1 MFFSY
6 AKDGRI
12 CRKNAP
18 QSWRR
23 RANLAIVFL
32 SRQSKSMHWRRK
44 CVGLARI
51 GAGWRAVVM
60 MVGLATASVGAASG
74 EGGDYLTDVWTA
86 DEGLPNSSVT
96 AIAQTP
102 DGYLW
107 VGTYNGLARFDG
119 IQFVTFDPA
128 NTPALAH
135 ARVRKLFVD
144 NQGTLWINTLDGSL
158 TSLKGGTFALEWKG
172 GEGIDPDVTLISSVS
187 NQVTFLRH
195 RGTLRRKAQSAPAG
209 TGWEDLSPPNRIVGA
224 LCVGDAAGN
233 IWYRDRDRNLL
244 RLVGQEFERVPMG
257 SVGGRVNCLT
267 TDAQGRL
274 WVGTDEHIAFWDG
287 TQFRGHTP
295 PHGEALTN
303 VAFLSVRDEGEF
315 WAGVNGRVRKASGR
329 EWVGEATSLQNV
341 FTGNLSRMGTLGDH
355 QGGVW
360 LFDYGRGLLHV
371 SAGGEVRQFGA
382 QDGFPGDRVNCFFE
396 DREGNW
402 WAGLDAGGLVR
413 VRARRFETVNVGG
426 DVSIKP
432 AKSVCQESNGTLWI
446 ATLGDGLVRGRAGV
460 FTNVPV
466 PGGTGKGFAFCV
478 VPDAAGRLWVS
489 AGDEDLYV
497 REGEEFKRIAPVV
510 HGVKVILVDKAGR
523 IWVGTKSGLFFAGPE
538 APFDFK
544 ACDGINR
551 GDVRALAEDHRGN
564 LWAGA
569 EDGTLYRIT
578 TNTTTAF
585 RPDAGKAHAIWS
597 LLAEEDGTVWAGTFR
612 GGLLRFRDGQFT
624 RFDRS
629 DGLPDD
635 VICQILSDGL
645 GNLWLGSLQGIFRV
659 TRAGLEGFSRGE
671 DDAIPCTGYGRSDGL
686 PSLECS
692 GGYQPAA
699 WRGADGRLWFTTI
712 KGAVSVQPGNVRPNL
727 LPPPV
732 VIEEILVDGKSVDAV
747 IKNEK
752 ALPPAVKV
760 FDRQREFL
768 EVAPG
773 KHQLEFRYTGLS
785 LVSSARVQFRHR
797 LEGVDED
804 WVEAGT
810 RRFAQYNF
818 LPHGTYQF
826 RVIACNSDRVWNEVG
841 QGLTVKILPHYYET
855 WWFRVLAGLVAC
867 GLVAGAVRFVVT
879 RRLHRKLEELARQ
892 QAVERER
899 ARIAKDIHDDL
910 GANLTLIAVLGDLAR
925 HEKAGER
932 IQKMASTARQA
943 VKSLDEIV
951 WAVNPRNDTL
961 AHLLDYTGQYAVDYL
976 RAAGVRCLLDVPE
989 QTPPREVPS
998 NVRHNLFLVVKEA
1011 LQNIVKHAQA
1021 TAVWLRIS
1029 ATGQGLRVVI
1039 EDNGRGFESVTE
1051 TALTDGLRN
1060 MRQRMDEIGGTY
1072 RIQSRVGQG
1081 TEIIVELPW
1090 PRG

>member
-1 MFFSY
+1 MNQW
-6 AKDGRI
+6 
-12 CRKNAP
+12 RKKA
-18 QSWRR
+18 
-23 RANLAIVFL
+23 
-32 SRQSKSMHWRRK
+32 
-44 CVGLARI
+44 GLARI
-51 GAGWRAVVM
+51 CANIARVAVM
-60 MVGLATASVGAASG
+60 LLGLMVASRVQASS
-74 EGGDYLTDVWTA
+74 EGDYLTDVWTA

-158 TSLKGGTFALEWKG
+158 TSLKEGTFALEWKG
-172 GEGIDPDVTLISSVS
+172 GEGIDPDVTLISSAS

-195 RGTLRRKAQSAPAG
+195 RGTLRRKLQSAPAG
-209 TGWEDLSPPNRIVGA
+209 TGWEDLNPPNRIVGA
-224 LCVGDAAGN
+224 LCVGDGAGN

-244 RLVGQEFERVPMG
+244 RLVGQQFERVPMSPG
-257 SVGGRVNCLT
+257 MLGGRVNCLT

-287 TQFRGHTP
+287 ARLRDHTP
-295 PHGEALTN
+295 NGESLTN
-303 VAFLSVRDEGEF
+303 VAFLSVQDEGEL
-315 WAGVNGRVRKASGR
+315 WMGVNGRVRKASGR
-329 EWVGEATSLQNV
+329 EWAGEAHPLQNV
-341 FTGNLSRMGTLGDH
+341 FTGNLGRMGTLRDH

-360 LFDYGRGLLHV
+360 LYDYGRGLLHV
-371 SAGGEVRQFGA
+371 SAAGDVRQFGA

-413 VRARRFETVNVGG
+413 IRARRFETVNVSGE
-426 DVSIKP
+426 VSTKP
-432 AKSVCQESNGTLWI
+432 AKSVCQESNGTIWI
-446 ATLGDGLVRGRAGV
+446 ATLGDGLVRGQSGV
-460 FTNVPV
+460 FTNVTV

-497 REGEEFKRIAPVV
+497 REGDEFKRITPVV
-510 HGVKVILVDKAGR
+510 HGVKAILVDKAGR
-523 IWVGTKSGLFFAGPE
+523 IWVGTKSGLFFAEAE

-544 ACDGINR
+544 SCEGINR
-551 GDVRALAEDHRGN
+551 GDVRALAEDNRGN
-564 LWAGA
+564 VWAGA

-578 TNTTTAF
+578 TNATTAF
-585 RPDAGKAHAIWS
+585 RPDAERVHAIWS
-597 LLAEEDGTVWAGTFR
+597 LFAEDDGTVWAGTFR

-624 RFDRS
+624 RFGLNE
-629 DGLPDD
+629 GLPDN
-635 VICQILSDGL
+635 VICQILADGL

-659 TRAGLEGFSRGE
+659 TRSALENFSPGE
-671 DDAIPCTGYGRSDGL
+671 NNIIPCTVYGRSDGL
-686 PSLECS
+686 PSLECT

-712 KGAVSVQPGNVRPNL
+712 KGAVSVQPGDVRPNL

-732 VIEEILVDGKSVDAV
+732 VIEEILVDGKSLDAV
-747 IKNEK
+747 IKKEK
-752 ALPPAVKV
+752 KLPPAVIV
-760 FDRQREFL
+760 FDRQQQML
-768 EVAPG
+768 EVSPG

-785 LVSSARVQFRHR
+785 LVSSSRVQFRHR
-797 LEGVDED
+797 LEGVDAD

-818 LPHGTYQF
+818 LPPGNYRF

-841 QGLTVKILPHYYET
+841 RVLTIRILPHYYET
-855 WWFRVLAGLVAC
+855 WWFRVLVGLMAC

-989 QTPPREVPS
+989 HTPQREVPS

-1011 LQNIVKHAQA
+1011 LQNTVKHAQA

-1029 ATGQGLRVVI
+1029 VTDQSLRIVI

-1051 TALTDGLRN
+1051 NALTDGLRN

-1072 RIQSRVGQG
+1072 RIQSRPGQG

-1090 PRG
+1090 LRE